1 MDRSTLNIVVINS
14 GSSSIKYKLLQQPS
28 GKVLAAG
35 SIVQIG
41 ETCST
46 AHQECSKGVIEKEIG
61 FADHAAAFETLSR
74 NLTDPGKGPLDDF
87 SRVDAFGHRV
97 VHGGETYEEAVL
109 VDDAVLEGIKACA
122 ALAPLHNPANL
133 LGIEAARKLAPG
145 KPQIA
150 VFDTAFHQ
158 TIPRKAYRYAIPE
171 KLYREKGIRRYGFHG
186 TSHQYVSR
194 RAAEFAGMDA
204 HAGRW
209 IVCHLGNGCSL
220 AAVSSGRCV
229 DTSMGMTPLEGLVMG
244 SRSGDLDPA
253 ILVRLAREGWSADDL
268 DRLLNRESGL
278 LGLSGRS
285 NDMRELEGLK
295 ADGDPAAGLAIDV
308 FCHRVRKYIGAF
320 MAVMGGCDGIVFT
333 GGIGEYGVAV
343 RGQILE
349 GMEDMGIV
357 LDAERNEAALGAEK
371 EISSDES
378 SIRIFVIPTDE
389 EGEIAREVFRL
400 LC

>member
-1 MDRSTLNIVVINS
+1 
-14 GSSSIKYKLLQQPS
+14 
-28 GKVLAAG
+28 
-35 SIVQIG
+35 
-41 ETCST
+41 
-46 AHQECSKGVIEKEIG
+46 
-61 FADHAAAFETLSR
+61 
-74 NLTDPGKGPLDDF
+74 
-87 SRVDAFGHRV
+87 
-97 VHGGETYEEAVL
+97 
-109 VDDAVLEGIKACA
+109 
-122 ALAPLHNPANL
+122 
-133 LGIEAARKLAPG
+133 
-145 KPQIA
+145 
-150 VFDTAFHQ
+150 
-158 TIPRKAYRYAIPE
+158 
-171 KLYREKGIRRYGFHG
+171 
-186 TSHQYVSR
+186 
-194 RAAEFAGMDA
+194 MDA